1 MSHVEHHVVFE
12 CFLVLLHEFDKETEG
27 KDISQT
33 ESEEESAMQFLA
45 VILIKIDHDE
55 EQDQISY
62 RFIELSRMTGKH
74 IYPFEYECPGYI
86 GRVTD
91 NFGVHQIRQTDEAGG
106 DRSSDGNHVHHIHI
120 MKFRLAAIQPKGD
133 HQSECTSV
141 TGINSVGR
149 KLYFSVLA
157 VFLVFAVSFIVFQQ
171 AREKQYKIGTL
182 TIKLENY
189 NELLAED
196 LALSP
201 GEGIILQD
209 SLHNKNVTVA
219 HEKLQA
225 FVREHESKDLRV
237 TLVRPNG
244 KVIYDNMS
252 SDYEHF
258 ANHAKREE
266 IAEALKNRV
275 GSSVERQSKT
285 LKHDYFYVA
294 SYFPESKLIIRTALP
309 YNNDLAKSLQAD
321 QHFIWFAI
329 VAVIL
334 LTIVLYRFTDRL
346 AKNVSKLSIFAYKAD
361 HNESLEV
368 EDLAK
373 FPNDELGEIAE
384 RIIKMYKR
392 IQTTRREQDV
402 LKRQLTQN
410 IAHELKTP
418 VASIQGYLE
427 TILDNPHINEE
438 MKSQFLQRC
447 YAQSERLTSLLRDIS
462 TLNRLDDGSDMI
474 DFEAVDI
481 TQMVREIARE
491 TALERESHKMTF
503 ENLLPDQHIIV
514 KGNRSLLYS
523 VFRNLTDNAIAYAGE
538 GRKITLSAK
547 EQGNKWHFIF
557 CDNGQGVPAE
567 HLSRLFE
574 RFYRVDKGRSRK
586 MGGTGLGLAIVK
598 NAVLLHGGTIR
609 VSNQLEGG
617 LKFEFT
623 LKK

>member
-1 MSHVEHHVVFE
+1 M
-12 CFLVLLHEFDKETEG
+12 L
-27 KDISQT
+27 
-33 ESEEESAMQFLA
+33 
-45 VILIKIDHDE
+45 KI
-55 EQDQISY
+55 QKTKS
-62 RFIELSRMTGKH
+62 K
-74 IYPFEYECPGYI
+74 
-86 GRVTD
+86 
-91 NFGVHQIRQTDEAGG
+91 
-106 DRSSDGNHVHHIHI
+106 
-120 MKFRLAAIQPKGD
+120 
-133 HQSECTSV
+133 
-141 TGINSVGR
+141 VGR
-149 KLYFSVLA
+149 KLYLMVLT
-157 VFLVFAVSFIVFQQ
+157 VFLVFAVSFIMFQQ
-171 AREKQYKIGTL
+171 TREKQYKISTL
-182 TIKLENY
+182 TMKLENY
-189 NELLAED
+189 NALLAED
-196 LALSP
+196 LSLAHDR
-201 GEGIILQD
+201 GIILSNGD
-209 SLHNKNVTVA
+209 SLETLPSVRRSKLVVA
-219 HEKLQA
+219 ETKLNA
-225 FVREHESKDLRV
+225 FIREHESKDLRV
-237 TLVRPNG
+237 TLIRPDG
-244 KVIYDNMS
+244 KVVYDNMS
-252 SDYEHF
+252 KHYDRF
-258 ANHAKREE
+258 ANHLNRKE
-266 IAEALKNRV
+266 IQEALKNGQ
-275 GSSVERQSKT
+275 GSSVERESKT
-285 LKHDYFYVA
+285 LKQDYFYVA
-294 SYFPESKLIIRTALP
+294 SYFPADSIIIRSALP
-309 YNNDLAKSLQAD
+309 YNDDLSKSLQAD
-321 QHFIWFAI
+321 QHYIWFAVFAI
-329 VAVIL
+329 II
-334 LTIVLYRFTDRL
+334 LTIVLYRFTHRL
-346 AKNVSKLSIFAYKAD
+346 GKNIAKLRIFAYKAD
-361 HNESLEV
+361 HNESLEI

-373 FPNDELGEIAE
+373 FPDDELGEIAE

-392 IQTTRREQDV
+392 IQTTRREQDI

-427 TILDNPHINEE
+427 TILDNPHISEE
-438 MKSQFLQRC
+438 MKEQFLQRC

-491 TALERESHKMTF
+491 TALERESHQMTF

-557 CDNGQGVPAE
+557 SDNGQGVPAE

-609 VSNQLEGG
+609 VSNQQEGG

>member
-1 MSHVEHHVVFE
+1 MF
-12 CFLVLLHEFDKETEG
+12 T
-27 KDISQT
+27 
-33 ESEEESAMQFLA
+33 
-45 VILIKIDHDE
+45 
-55 EQDQISY
+55 
-62 RFIELSRMTGKH
+62 
-74 IYPFEYECPGYI
+74 
-86 GRVTD
+86 
-91 NFGVHQIRQTDEAGG
+91 
-106 DRSSDGNHVHHIHI
+106 
-120 MKFRLAAIQPKGD
+120 
-133 HQSECTSV
+133 
-141 TGINSVGR
+141 INSVGR
-149 KLYFSVLA
+149 KLYFMVLA

-171 AREKQYKIGTL
+171 AREKQYKISSL
-182 TIKLENY
+182 TMKLEGY

-196 LALSP
+196 LDLSHK
-201 GEGIILQD
+201 GGILISD
-209 SLHNKNVTVA
+209 SDSVGSNVVVA
-219 HEKLQA
+219 EAKLRQ
-225 FVREHESKDLRV
+225 FVHDHESKDLRV
-237 TLVRPNG
+237 TLVRPDG
-244 KVIYDNMS
+244 KVVYDNMS
-252 SDYEHF
+252 SDYAHF

-266 IAEALKNRV
+266 IVQALKTGQ

-294 SYFPESKLIIRTALP
+294 SYFPKNQLIVRTALP
-309 YNNDLAKSLQAD
+309 YNNDLSKSLQAD
-321 QHFIWFAI
+321 QHYIWFALFAII
-329 VAVIL
+329 V
-334 LTIVLYRFTDRL
+334 LTVVLYRFTDRL
-346 AKNVSKLSIFAYKAD
+346 GKNISKLRIFAYKAD
-361 HNESLEV
+361 HNESLEI

-392 IQTTRREQDV
+392 IQTTRKEQDI

-427 TILDNPHINEE
+427 TILDNPHINDE
-438 MKSQFLQRC
+438 MKAQFLQRC

-481 TQMVREIARE
+481 VQMVGDITRE
-491 TALERESHKMTF
+491 TALERESRHMSL
-503 ENLLPDQHIIV
+503 NLQLPERIVV

-523 VFRNLTDNAIAYAGE
+523 IFRNLTDNALAYAGE
-538 GRKITLSAK
+538 GTTISLSAK

-557 CDNGQGVPAE
+557 SDDGQGVPPE
-567 HLSRLFE
+567 HLARLFE

-609 VSNQLEGG
+609 VSNLPEGG

-623 LKK
+623 IKK

>member
-1 MSHVEHHVVFE
+1 MF
-12 CFLVLLHEFDKETEG
+12 K
-27 KDISQT
+27 IS
-33 ESEEESAMQFLA
+33 
-45 VILIKIDHDE
+45 
-55 EQDQISY
+55 
-62 RFIELSRMTGKH
+62 
-74 IYPFEYECPGYI
+74 
-86 GRVTD
+86 
-91 NFGVHQIRQTDEAGG
+91 
-106 DRSSDGNHVHHIHI
+106 
-120 MKFRLAAIQPKGD
+120 
-133 HQSECTSV
+133 
-141 TGINSVGR
+141 SVGK
-149 KLYFSVLA
+149 KLYFSVLT

-171 AREKQYKIGTL
+171 SREKQFKINTL
-182 TIKLENY
+182 TLKLANY
-189 NELLAED
+189 NELLMED
-196 LALSP
+196 LLLSNSQ
-201 GEGIILQD
+201 GILLSD
-209 SLHNKNVTVA
+209 SVDMVDSVRVA
-219 HEKLQA
+219 EAKLQE

-237 TLVRPNG
+237 TLVKPDGR
-244 KVIYDNMS
+244 VVFDNMS
-252 SDYEHF
+252 KNYRHF

-266 IAEALKNRV
+266 IAEALKV
-275 GSSVERQSKT
+275 GQGTSVERQSKT
-285 LKHDYFYVA
+285 LKQDYFYVA
-294 SYFPESKLIIRTALP
+294 SYFPKSHLIVRTALP

-321 QHFIWFAI
+321 QHYIWFAI
-329 VAVIL
+329 IAIIL
-334 LTIVLYRFTDRL
+334 LTIVLYRFTYRL
-346 AKNVSKLSIFAYKAD
+346 GKNVSKLTIFAYKAD

-392 IQTTRREQDV
+392 VQTTRKEQDV

-427 TILDNPHINEE
+427 TILDNPHINEQTKE
-438 MKSQFLQRC
+438 QFLQRC
-447 YAQSERLTSLLRDIS
+447 YAQSERLTSLLHDIS

-481 TQMVREIARE
+481 TQMVNDITRE
-491 TALERESHKMTF
+491 TALVRQERKMAF
-503 ENLLPDQHIIV
+503 DNQLPERIVV

-538 GRKITLSAK
+538 GRTITLEAK

-557 CDNGQGVPAE
+557 RDNGQGVPPE
-567 HLSRLFE
+567 HLARLFE

-609 VSNQLEGG
+609 VSNLPEGG

-623 LKK
+623 IKK

>member
-1 MSHVEHHVVFE
+1 M
-12 CFLVLLHEFDKETEG
+12 LK
-27 KDISQT
+27 
-33 ESEEESAMQFLA
+33 
-45 VILIKIDHDE
+45 IKKTK
-55 EQDQISY
+55 S
-62 RFIELSRMTGKH
+62 K
-74 IYPFEYECPGYI
+74 
-86 GRVTD
+86 
-91 NFGVHQIRQTDEAGG
+91 
-106 DRSSDGNHVHHIHI
+106 
-120 MKFRLAAIQPKGD
+120 
-133 HQSECTSV
+133 
-141 TGINSVGR
+141 VGR
-149 KLYFSVLA
+149 KLYLMVLT
-157 VFLVFAVSFIVFQQ
+157 VFLVFAVSFIMFQQ
-171 AREKQYKIGTL
+171 TREKQYKISTL
-182 TIKLENY
+182 TMKLENY
-189 NELLAED
+189 NALLAED
-196 LALSP
+196 LSLAHDR
-201 GEGIILQD
+201 GIILSNGD
-209 SLHNKNVTVA
+209 SLETLPSVSRSKLVVA
-219 HEKLQA
+219 ETKLNA
-225 FVREHESKDLRV
+225 FIREHESKDLRV
-237 TLVRPNG
+237 TLIRPDG
-244 KVIYDNMS
+244 KVVYDNMS
-252 SDYEHF
+252 KHYDRF
-258 ANHAKREE
+258 ANHLNRKE
-266 IAEALKNRV
+266 IQEALKNGQ
-275 GSSVERQSKT
+275 GSSVERESKT
-285 LKHDYFYVA
+285 LKQDYFYVA
-294 SYFPESKLIIRTALP
+294 SYFPADSIIIRSALP
-309 YNNDLAKSLQAD
+309 YNDDLSKSLQAD
-321 QHFIWFAI
+321 QHYIWFAVFAI
-329 VAVIL
+329 II
-334 LTIVLYRFTDRL
+334 LTIVLYRFTHRL
-346 AKNVSKLSIFAYKAD
+346 GKNIAKLRIFAYKAD
-361 HNESLEV
+361 HNESLEI

-373 FPNDELGEIAE
+373 FPDDELGEIAE

-392 IQTTRREQDV
+392 IQTTRREQDI

-427 TILDNPHINEE
+427 TILDNPHISEE
-438 MKSQFLQRC
+438 MKEQFLQRC

-491 TALERESHKMTF
+491 TALERESHQMTF